1 MQQPEMP
8 PLDKRHRGEESSGGK
23 ASTRVAASQA
33 DKPKRF
39 TTAYFFWLN
48 GGGRAAI
55 MEEHPG
61 LKVRPTE
68 EGGPTIGSI
77 AGAKWK
83 EMAAEEKSPWE
94 AKAKADKERYEAE
107 MKAYKSLQDTATADA
122 AEEAETSQPAPVEPE
137 IVD

>member
-1 MQQPEMP
+1 M
-8 PLDKRHRGEESSGGK
+8 
-23 ASTRVAASQA
+23 
-33 DKPKRF
+33 
-39 TTAYFFWLN
+39 
-48 GGGRAAI
+48 
-55 MEEHPG
+55 
-61 LKVRPTE
+61 RPTE

-107 MKAYKSLQDTATADA
+107 MKAYKSLQDTAAADA